1 MAPELIQGRGYT
13 DKIDI
18 WSLGITALEMANG
31 EPPYY
36 KKKPLKALLLISTS
50 PSPTVENP
58 DKWSDSF
65 KDFLAHALDI
75 DVGLREAFNCSPIVV
90 GLRDSS
96 WNIHF

>member
-58 DKWSDSF
+58 DKWSDTF
-65 KDFLAHALDI
+65 KDFLAHTLDI
-75 DVGLREAFNCSPIVV
+75 DVGS
-90 GLRDSS
+90 
-96 WNIHF
+96 